1 MTGIADKIMKRVAA
15 HGRGQWVCTPK
26 DFLDFGSRQAIDQ
39 ALSRLV
45 KAGRLRRLSQGL
57 YDMPRASGVLKQ
69 VAPPDMDAAVEAIAR
84 RDGVRIMPDGL
95 VAANQL
101 GLTNAV
107 PAKAVYVTDGSS
119 RTVKMAGRTIQFRH
133 ASPSAMQWS
142 GRPAAPVAQAL
153 RWLGPAAVKD
163 ASVLSTLKRILPDKV
178 KRDLFQNS
186 RVLPGWALPLV
197 RELQTDQVA
206 AV

>member
-1 MTGIADKIMKRVAA
+1 MKRVAA

-57 YDMPRASGVLKQ
+57 YDMPRGSDVLKR
-69 VAPPDMDAAVEAIAR
+69 VAPPDVDAAVAAIAR

-119 RTVKMAGRTIQFRH
+119 RTVKIDGRTIQFRH
-133 ASPSAMQWS
+133 ASPSAMRWS
-142 GRPAAPVAQAL
+142 GKPAARVAQAL
-153 RWLGPAAVKD
+153 RWLGPAAAKD
-163 ASVLSTLKRILPDKV
+163 ARVISILKRSLPDTV

-186 RVLPGWALPLV
+186 RGLPGWALPLA
-197 RELQTDQVA
+197 RELQTDQVT